1 MFMFAMLLQMLTNIS
16 FINFKI
22 LGNTMNKLP
31 LVIVTALT
39 ISFVIGC
46 AQKSVVRYG
55 DATAVE
61 TTDINFGSTDLQK
74 VASEM
79 TDSLLLSPVV
89 GTMTENKRPVVF
101 VERIKNKTSEHIDT
115 ESITDSIST
124 KLLRSGKFRFV
135 DMSRVE
141 AAQNQIE
148 FQQEGGM
155 VDASKAIKFGRQI
168 GAEYMLYGNLSSIV
182 KSNKD
187 KSDVYYKFTIRLMD
201 LDSGIVEWADETEI
215 RKTRTKQSVGW

>member
-1 MFMFAMLLQMLTNIS
+1 MKKL
-16 FINFKI
+16 FIATTVGLAI
-22 LGNTMNKLP
+22 TM
-31 LVIVTALT
+31 VA
-39 ISFVIGC
+39 GC

-74 VASEM
+74 VAGEM

-89 GTMTENKRPVVF
+89 GTLTQNKRPVMF

-141 AAQNQIE
+141 AAREQIK
-148 FQQEGGM
+148 FQQDGGM
-155 VDASKAIKFGRQI
+155 VDSNKSVQFGKQI

-187 KSDVYYKFTIRLMD
+187 KSDVYYKFTMRLMD
-201 LDSGIVEWADETEI
+201 LESGMVEWADETEI
-215 RKTRTKQSVGW
+215 RKTKTKQSVGW

>member
-1 MFMFAMLLQMLTNIS
+1 M
-16 FINFKI
+16 K
-22 LGNTMNKLP
+22 KLIIATTVGLAIT
-31 LVIVTALT
+31 LVT
-39 ISFVIGC
+39 GC
-46 AQKSVVRYG
+46 AQHSVVRYG

-74 VASEM
+74 VAGEM

-89 GTMTENKRPVVF
+89 GTLTQNKRPILF
-101 VERIKNKTSEHIDT
+101 VERLKNKTSEHIDT

-135 DMSRVE
+135 DMVRVE
-141 AAQNQIE
+141 AAREQIK
-148 FQQEGGM
+148 FQQDSGM
-155 VDASKAIKFGRQI
+155 VDTNKAVQFGKQV

-187 KSDVYYKFTIRLMD
+187 KSDVYYKFTLRLMD
-201 LDSGIVEWADETEI
+201 LESGLVEWADETEI
-215 RKTRTKQSVGW
+215 RKTKVKASVGW

>member
-1 MFMFAMLLQMLTNIS
+1 M
-16 FINFKI
+16 K
-22 LGNTMNKLP
+22 KLIIATTVG
-31 LVIVTALT
+31 LALT
-39 ISFVIGC
+39 MVAGC

-74 VASEM
+74 VAGEM

-89 GTMTENKRPVVF
+89 GTLTQNKRPVMF

-135 DMSRVE
+135 DMARVE
-141 AAQNQIE
+141 AAREQIK
-148 FQQEGGM
+148 FQQDGGM
-155 VDASKAIKFGRQI
+155 VDTNKSVQFGKQI
-168 GAEYMLYGNLSSIV
+168 GAGYMLYGNLSSIV

-201 LDSGIVEWADETEI
+201 LESGLVEWADETEI
-215 RKTRTKQSVGW
+215 RKTKAKESVGW

>member
-1 MFMFAMLLQMLTNIS
+1 M
-16 FINFKI
+16 K
-22 LGNTMNKLP
+22 KLIIATTVG
-31 LVIVTALT
+31 LALT
-39 ISFVIGC
+39 MVAGC

-74 VASEM
+74 VAGEM

-89 GTMTENKRPVVF
+89 GTLTQNKRPVMF

-115 ESITDSIST
+115 ESVTDSIST

-135 DMSRVE
+135 DMARVE
-141 AAQNQIE
+141 AAREQIK
-148 FQQEGGM
+148 FQQDGGM
-155 VDASKAIKFGRQI
+155 VDTNKSVQFGKQI
-168 GAEYMLYGNLSSIV
+168 GAQYMLYGNLSSIV

-201 LDSGIVEWADETEI
+201 LESGLVEWADETEI
-215 RKTRTKQSVGW
+215 RKTKAKESVGW

>member
-1 MFMFAMLLQMLTNIS
+1 
-16 FINFKI
+16 
-22 LGNTMNKLP
+22 MNKLFIATTVG
-31 LVIVTALT
+31 LALT
-39 ISFVIGC
+39 MAAGC

-61 TTDINFGSTDLQK
+61 TTDISFGSTDLQK

-89 GTMTENKRPVVF
+89 GTLTQNKRPVMF

-115 ESITDSIST
+115 ESITDSVST

-141 AAQNQIE
+141 AAREQIK
-148 FQQEGGM
+148 FQQSGGM
-155 VDASKAIKFGRQI
+155 VDANKAVQFGKQI

-187 KSDVYYKFTIRLMD
+187 KSDVYYKFTLRLMD
-201 LDSGIVEWADETEI
+201 LESGLVEWADETEI
-215 RKTRTKQSVGW
+215 RKTKAKESVGW

>member
-1 MFMFAMLLQMLTNIS
+1 
-16 FINFKI
+16 
-22 LGNTMNKLP
+22 MNKLMVATTVG
-31 LVIVTALT
+31 LVLT
-39 ISFVIGC
+39 MAAGC

-61 TTDINFGSTDLQK
+61 TTDISFGSTDLQK
-74 VASEM
+74 VAGEM

-89 GTMTENKRPVVF
+89 GTLTQNKRPVMF

-115 ESITDSIST
+115 ESITDSVST

-141 AAQNQIE
+141 AAREQIK
-148 FQQEGGM
+148 FQQDGGM
-155 VDASKAIKFGRQI
+155 VDTNKAVNFGKQI

-187 KSDVYYKFTIRLMD
+187 KSDVYYKFTLRLMD
-201 LDSGIVEWADETEI
+201 LESGLVEWADETEI
-215 RKTRTKQSVGW
+215 RKTKAKESVGW